1 MESRF
6 YMKETLPPKKKK
18 ETIPKMERKMLK
30 YIRIDKDIEYKINL
44 FLLDKH
50 RQTPKGTKKLT
61 FGEFVE
67 KCVEYYFAHKTDDN
81 EQIDE

>member
-1 MESRF
+1 
-6 YMKETLPPKKKK
+6 MKKKNTTLPK
-18 ETIPKMERKMLK
+18 ETIPSMERKMLK

-44 FLLDKH
+44 YLLDKH

-67 KCVEYYFAHKTDDN
+67 ECVEFYFAHKTEN
-81 EQIDE
+81 EEQIDE

>member
-1 MESRF
+1 
-6 YMKETLPPKKKK
+6 MKSNEKKVTLPK

-67 KCVEYYFAHKTDDN
+67 ECVEFYFTHKT
-81 EQIDE
+81 ESEGQIDE

>member
-1 MESRF
+1 M
-6 YMKETLPPKKKK
+6 
-18 ETIPKMERKMLK
+18 
-30 YIRIDKDIEYKINL
+30 

-67 KCVEYYFAHKTDDN
+67 ECVEFYFAHKI
-81 EQIDE
+81 ESEGQINDIVIFIELGNQPLRWEVIRSTE